1 MDIWK
6 WVLDTQKELTHQGH
20 QRLVHLM
27 RMLPHYTVNEDH
39 VQVDALVPEA
49 LALARSI
56 KNTWLEVFIRHW
68 YLQSRVAHRHD
79 VMNMLPEAVS
89 LLEFAHRDETRDC
102 PQSICAVQDLT
113 NCYEQADGPA
123 YVEER
128 LAVAN
133 ETLAKID
140 ATWPCFICI
149 SVEYATALVDGKRYE
164 EALAFLKQQA
174 HALLLAN
181 QGEDRLNM
189 RDSWIEALIRLQRYE
204 EAYDIHKQTSELGRS
219 KSSRTK
225 KAIDKARIT
234 AYLGRYEEAKS
245 ALPDFATIAP
255 TPRHY
260 FYWAETAKLLA
271 EAAVIPNDCYLN
283 AKFQQMID
291 KFSHNGVVRAAFTMI
306 LWQAELALKRGHPKT
321 ATRCCERAE
330 ALIPRLRK
338 PLDAP
343 QLLEE
348 LRAKVATALTNLP
361 TITTAWTHPDHVLEA
376 LGDEPETNLDILEA
390 ARKRWPEHESIA
402 MFTAT
407 AYDEMGEH
415 QRGIEL
421 LRQYLESYPNSPE
434 AMLKYGLLLFN
445 DEQHDALQDFVS
457 AMLKRELDKEVHLN
471 CHRLLTIQYDKDG
484 EFELAKPH
492 LLSLLEQEPN
502 DTESRTLLAELERK
516 TGHLENALHHLDWL
530 VEQHEE
536 TGNYDWE
543 RMIVAT
549 LLKDWDR
556 VRHSAD
562 RLGFENIPREG
573 PIEQNLGR
581 CRIQFREANGESMI
595 HYAIRTGPVT
605 AQILEIASPSNTQHY
620 GDTVVFE
627 PVSLNEADEEAA
639 QDDED
644 AIYASIQITEAGG
657 YTSCYILD
665 GVHPGEEAL
674 QQLKTALA
682 IVGCSCQVQ
691 SGDRYQL
698 QLDDNSEPM
707 LGLYA
712 YIAVPETQPL
722 QKVADLL
729 ATITQDYAHPLIWPG
744 IVEKL
749 GDNDEVERQLRIEEE
764 YGL

>member
-6 WVLDTQKELTHQGH
+6 WVLETQKDLTHQGH
-20 QRLVHLM
+20 HRLVHLM
-27 RMLPHYTVNEDH
+27 RMLPHYTVNEEH

-56 KNTWLEVFIRHW
+56 KNPWLEVFLRHW

-79 VMNMLPEAVS
+79 VTDMLPEAVS

-140 ATWPCFICI
+140 ATWPCFLCI

-181 QGEDRLNM
+181 QHEDRLNM

-204 EAYDIHKQTSELGRS
+204 EAYDLHKQASNLGRS
-219 KSSRTK
+219 KSARLK
-225 KAIDKARIT
+225 KAIDKARIM
-234 AYLGRYEEAKS
+234 AYLGSYEEAKP

-260 FYWAETAKLLA
+260 FHWAEAAKLLA

-283 AKFQQMID
+283 AKFQLMSD
-291 KFSHNGVVRAAFTMI
+291 KFSHNGVVRAAFTLV
-306 LWQAELALKRGHPKT
+306 LWQADLALKRGRPKT

-343 QLLEE
+343 QLLAEM
-348 LRAKVATALTNLP
+348 RAKITTALTNLP
-361 TITTAWTHPDHVLEA
+361 TITTAWEHPHHVIEA
-376 LGDEPETNLDILEA
+376 LGDDPETNLDILEE
-390 ARKRWPEHESIA
+390 ARKRWPEHENMA
-402 MFTAT
+402 LFTAT
-407 AYDEMGEH
+407 AYDEIGEH
-415 QRGIEL
+415 QHGIEL
-421 LRQYLESYPNSPE
+421 LRQYLESYPNSPDVV
-434 AMLKYGLLLFN
+434 LKYGLLLFN
-445 DEQHDALQDFVS
+445 EEQHEPLQEFVF
-457 AMLKRELDKEVHLN
+457 AMLKRDLDKEVHLN
-471 CHRLLTIQYDKDG
+471 CHRLLTTLYDKNGD
-484 EFELAKPH
+484 FELAKPH
-492 LLSLLEQEPN
+492 LLSLLEQEPD
-502 DTESRTLLAELERK
+502 DTESRTWLAELERK
-516 TGHLENALHHLDWL
+516 TGHLEKALQHLDGL

-549 LLKDWDR
+549 LLKDWDK

-562 RLGFENIPREG
+562 RLGFENIPTEG
-573 PIEQNLGR
+573 PIEQNRGL
-581 CRIQFREANGESMI
+581 CRIQFREANGESMTY
-595 HYAIRTGPVT
+595 YAIRTGPVT
-605 AQILEIASPSNTQHY
+605 AQILEMASPSSPQHY
-620 GDTVVFE
+620 DDTVVFE
-627 PVSLNEADEEAA
+627 PISVTELDEAVA
-639 QDDED
+639 QDDEEL
-644 AIYASIQITEAGG
+644 IYTSIQITEAGG
-657 YTSCYILD
+657 YTSYILD

-674 QQLKTALA
+674 QQLKDALA
-682 IVGCSCQVQ
+682 IFGCSCQVQ
-691 SGDRYQL
+691 SGERYQL
-698 QLDDNSEPM
+698 QRDDDSEPM

-712 YIAVPETQPL
+712 YIAVPETQSL
-722 QKVADLL
+722 QEVADLL
-729 ATITQDYAHPLIWPG
+729 ATMTQDYAHPLIWQG

-749 GDNDEVERQLRIEEE
+749 GDNEEQERQLRIEEE